1 MFSSPSGAGGTV
13 KRWRGQPAGNA
24 PQGVL
29 FRTLMSKRFYPA
41 VLERAEGDMFAIW
54 FPDFPGCVAAGRSQ
68 EEAAARA
75 EEALARALQ
84 EAAESEASIPEPTAF
99 DAIVTPAEADVVSL
113 LSIGASPPNPSERG
127 NVYLPKNLIARA
139 DALAALADTIGDEPL
154 GQEVRRL
161 LIDDPPPVQTSGP
174 DVVPALRATYA
185 AHEQV
190 AIAIAEHLDRA
201 P

>member
-113 LSIGASPPNPSERG
+113 LSIGASPPNPSERV

-139 DALAALADTIGDEPL
+139 YALAADWGMSRSSFFGLALTRMLSSPFGLTIQPVKKKG
-154 GQEVRRL
+154 RR
-161 LIDDPPPVQTSGP
+161 P
-174 DVVPALRATYA
+174 
-185 AHEQV
+185 
-190 AIAIAEHLDRA
+190 
-201 P
+201 